1 MPRQRRFARA
11 PSRPLGPGGIA
22 ALLTLSASLAG
33 GCYQGLGQDQTAGTP
48 TAPSSGDVTDTGGV
62 DPTGSGG
69 DPTDGTD
76 PTDGGEAE
84 FAPAPARLRL
94 LLARQYTSS
103 IAYLLGDAAA
113 AKVQT
118 PPDSAINGFES
129 IGAAQLALNDQ
140 AIDTY
145 EKSARAVAAAADDAT
160 LAAYHTCAPTGS
172 DDEACH
178 KEFVANFGRVAWR
191 RSLTQVEIDRYGAVA
206 RDAALAFG
214 SWELGREYAVAGLLQ
229 SPYFLYQVEV
239 GEPDP
244 DQPGQRV
251 LTGVELATRMSFFL
265 LDTTPTRELIDL
277 GEGDGLVTSDD
288 VRTVAWTMLETPAAR
303 AALGGFF
310 AEVLRLRTL
319 ETLPKDPGTY
329 PAWTPALGASM
340 RDEVLRL
347 IDDIAFTREADF
359 REYLDAPYT
368 YANGPLAALYGL
380 IPDANALG
388 DVWQKFDLPAEG
400 KRGGLF
406 GMGGFLAAY
415 AHISSTSP
423 TLRGKFVRE
432 VMMCQGIP
440 APPPDV
446 VTELPVGDDYP
457 TMRDRLAEHMTNP
470 SCAPCH
476 QLMDPI
482 GFGLENFDGIG
493 VFRLV
498 ENGVD
503 LDTKSNLDS
512 LGEFDGAR
520 ELGSLLRQS
529 PAVTRCLV
537 RNLFRHATGHLELP
551 GELGA
556 LEDLDASFEDNEYR
570 MKELLAE
577 LVASP
582 AFLRVGTPE

>member
-1 MPRQRRFARA
+1 MPRQHRFARA
-11 PSRPLGPGGIA
+11 PSRPQGPGELA
-22 ALLTLSASLAG
+22 VLLTLTASLAG
-33 GCYQGLGQDQTAGTP
+33 GCYHGAGQNESASSPTLTAGEDP
-48 TAPSSGDVTDTGGV
+48 TETGGPNPAGT
-62 DPTGSGG
+62 DG
-69 DPTDGTD
+69 DPTDGD
-76 PTDGGEAE
+76 PTDGGGEA

-94 LLARQYTSS
+94 LLARQYRSS
-103 IAYLLGDAAA
+103 VAYLLGDAAA
-113 AKVQT
+113 AEVET
-118 PPDSAINGFES
+118 PPDSAINGFEA

-140 AIDTY
+140 AVDTY
-145 EKSARAVAAAADDAT
+145 EKSARKVAAAADDAI
-160 LAAYHTCAPTGS
+160 LASYHTCVPTGP

-178 KEFVANFGRVAWR
+178 KEFVTNFGRVAWR
-191 RSLTQVEIDRYGAVA
+191 RSLTQAEIDRYGAVG

-214 SWELGREYAVAGLLQ
+214 SWEAGREYAVAGLLQ

-244 DQPGQRV
+244 DDPAQRV
-251 LTGVELATRMSFFL
+251 LTGVELATRLSFFL

-277 GEGDGLVTSDD
+277 GEGDGLATADD
-288 VRTVAWTMLETPAAR
+288 IRAVAWTMLETPAAR

-319 ETLPKDPGTY
+319 EALPKDPATF
-329 PAWTPALGASM
+329 PAWSPALGAAM
-340 RDEVLRL
+340 REEALKL

-359 REYLDAPYT
+359 RDFLNAPYT
-368 YANGPLAALYGL
+368 FANGPLAALYGL
-380 IPDANALG
+380 IPDPAVLG
-388 DVWQKFDLPAEG
+388 DTWQQFDLPVES
-400 KRGGLF
+400 KRGGLL
-406 GMGGFLAAY
+406 GQGGFLAAY

-432 VMMCQGIP
+432 VLMCQGIP

-446 VTELPVGDDYP
+446 VTELPVGEDYP
-457 TMRDRLAEHMTNP
+457 TMRDRLAEHQTNP
-470 SCAPCH
+470 SCSGCH
-476 QLMDPI
+476 KLMDDI

-498 ENGVD
+498 ENGVTLNTVST
-503 LDTKSNLDS
+503 LDG

-520 ELGSLLRQS
+520 ELGTLLRES

-537 RNLFRHATGHLELP
+537 RNLFRHATGHLEVP
-551 GELGA
+551 GEAGA
-556 LEDLDASFEDNEYR
+556 LKDLDQVFEDNEYR

>member
-1 MPRQRRFARA
+1 MPRQPRFARA
-11 PSRPLGPGGIA
+11 PSRPQGPGELA
-22 ALLTLSASLAG
+22 VLLTLTASLAS
-33 GCYQGLGQDQTAGTP
+33 GCYHGAGQEQSASNPTLTGGEDPTETGGPNSAGT
-48 TAPSSGDVTDTGGV
+48 D
-62 DPTGSGG
+62 G
-69 DPTDGTD
+69 DPTEGTD
-76 PTDGGEAE
+76 PTDGGGEE

-94 LLARQYTSS
+94 LLARQYRSS
-103 IAYLLGDAAA
+103 VAYLLGDAAA
-113 AKVQT
+113 AVVET
-118 PPDSAINGFES
+118 PPDSALNGFES

-140 AIDTY
+140 AVDTY
-145 EKSARAVAAAADDAT
+145 EKSARKVASAADDAI
-160 LAAYHTCAPTGS
+160 LASYHTCVPTGA

-191 RSLTQVEIDRYGAVA
+191 RSLTQAEIDRYGAVG

-214 SWELGREYAVAGLLQ
+214 NWESGREYAVAGLLQ

-244 DQPGQRV
+244 DDPAQRV
-251 LTGVELATRMSFFL
+251 LTGVELATRLSFFL

-277 GEGDGLVTSDD
+277 GEGDGLATADS
-288 VRTVAWTMLETPAAR
+288 VRAVAWTMLETPAAR
-303 AALGGFF
+303 GALGGFF

-319 ETLPKDPGTY
+319 EALPKDPATF
-329 PAWTPALGASM
+329 PAWSPALGTAM
-340 RDEVLRL
+340 REEALKL

-359 REYLDAPYT
+359 RDFLDAPYT
-368 YANGPLAALYGL
+368 FANGPLAALYGL
-380 IPDANALG
+380 IPDPAVLG
-388 DVWQKFDLPAEG
+388 DTWQQFDLPVDS
-400 KRGGLF
+400 KRGGLL
-406 GMGGFLAAY
+406 GQGGFLAAY

-432 VMMCQGIP
+432 VLMCQGIP

-446 VTELPVGDDYP
+446 VTELPVGEDYP
-457 TMRDRLAEHMTNP
+457 TMRDRLAEHQTNP
-470 SCAPCH
+470 SCSGCH
-476 QLMDPI
+476 KLMDDI

-498 ENGVD
+498 ENGVT
-503 LDTKSNLDS
+503 LDTVSNLDG

-520 ELGSLLRQS
+520 ELGGLLRES

-537 RNLFRHATGHLELP
+537 RNLFRHATGHLEVP
-551 GELGA
+551 GEAEA
-556 LEDLDASFEDNEYR
+556 LKDLDQAFEDNEYR